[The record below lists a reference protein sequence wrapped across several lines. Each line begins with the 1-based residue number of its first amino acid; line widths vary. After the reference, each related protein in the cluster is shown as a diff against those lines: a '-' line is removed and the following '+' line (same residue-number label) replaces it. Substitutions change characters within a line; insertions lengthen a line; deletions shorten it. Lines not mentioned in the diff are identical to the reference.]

1 MAALNS
7 LWFIEPLQIFST
19 LGAAINFGGSALQS
33 PLIMP
38 TISDDVV
45 NVPIHYT
52 AQQTAYLLHNS
63 EHFFPPLNALCSLA
77 NIILAGTTYYNRD
90 SSPLLAAKFPRLA
103 IAAALNVATTAWA
116 LGIMVPMNKRMA
128 VLAGQLK
135 DGVAKGQEKDTRH
148 KLVEREFR
156 GLQKRW
162 MKLNYGRAAI
172 MIASAIVGATALVA
186 KPY

>member
-1 MAALNS
+1 MAALNT

-19 LGAAINFGGSALQS
+19 LGSAVNFGGSALQS

-38 TISDDVV
+38 TISDEIV

-77 NIILAGTTYYNRD
+77 NIICAGTAYYYRD
-90 SSPLLAAKFPRLA
+90 SPVLGAKFPKLA

-128 VLAGQLK
+128 VLAKQLK
-135 DGVAKGQEKDTRH
+135 DGVAQGQEKESRH
-148 KLVEREFR
+148 KTVEHEFR
-156 GLQKRW
+156 ALQKRW
-162 MKLNYGRAAI
+162 RKLNYGRAAI
-172 MIASAIVGATALVA
+172 MIAGAIVGANALVA
-186 KPY
+186 KPF